1 MSRRLD
7 PNAPGASVTL
17 GVRFD
22 SAALAVIDHEARRLE
37 ALTGEVCDR
46 SRALRSIVRRF
57 GAELETSAPSTP
69 PKTSAAAPSPAR
81 AIAVAEPADSPEPPR
96 TPRSPR
102 ASTARSSKTSTRG
115 SSKTSTR
122 GSSKTSTAAPSPA
135 RAAKTSTPEP
145 ESPRGRWAKVSAADL
160 RQLARDLAALSA
172 ADLRA
177 CIDGAN
183 VARSQV
189 YSARNGKAGEPT
201 YRALRAWL
209 DTRRVAR

>member
-22 SAALAVIDHEARRLE
+22 AAALAIIDREARRLE

-57 GAELETSAPSTP
+57 GAELETSTSSQTST
-69 PKTSAAAPSPAR
+69 AAPSPAR
-81 AIAVAEPADSPEPPR
+81 AVAVAEPADAPEPPR
-96 TPRSPR
+96 TPRSPGGP
-102 ASTARSSKTSTRG
+102 STARSPKTSTR
-115 SSKTSTR
+115 ST
-122 GSSKTSTAAPSPA
+122 SPA

-160 RQLARDLAALSA
+160 RQLARDLAGLDAGA
-172 ADLRA
+172 LRA
-177 CIDGAN
+177 CIDEAG

-209 DTRRVAR
+209 DARRR

>member
-7 PNAPGASVTL
+7 PNAAGASVTL

-22 SAALAVIDHEARRLE
+22 AAALAVIDREAQRLA

-57 GAELETSAPSTP
+57 GAELETSTPS
-69 PKTSAAAPSPAR
+69 AAPSPAR
-81 AIAVAEPADSPEPPR
+81 AEPPAIDAPEPPR
-96 TPRSPR
+96 TPHPPP
-102 ASTARSSKTSTRG
+102 ASTRTSSKTSTR
-115 SSKTSTR
+115 S
-122 GSSKTSTAAPSPA
+122 PSPA
-135 RAAKTSTPEP
+135 RAKTSTAEP
-145 ESPRGRWAKVSAADL
+145 ESPRGRWAKVSAANL
-160 RQLARDLAALSA
+160 AQLARELAALDRST
-172 ADLRA
+172 LRA
-177 CIDGAN
+177 CIDEAG

-209 DTRRVAR
+209 DARRRAR